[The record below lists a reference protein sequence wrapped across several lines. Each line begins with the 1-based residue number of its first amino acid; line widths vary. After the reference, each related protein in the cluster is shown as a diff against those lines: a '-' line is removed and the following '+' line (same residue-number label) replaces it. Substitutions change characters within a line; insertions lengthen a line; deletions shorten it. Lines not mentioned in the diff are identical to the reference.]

1 MAGGCGS
8 GRACARLSVA
18 FKAAREREGSAG
30 CRWRAALK
38 AGRGQ
43 RRGQVRGRACLSQRR
58 RRGAPLMASRGAAR
72 GKGRAAA
79 VMEWEGGSAGERAS
93 EHSRPGIEHG
103 GSGAARHRGRGT
115 AASARALK
123 CLRARAEQRVSE
135 GEGEGREK
143 RVEGEGKCQC
153 FDLIQT
159 QNFQL
164 KLENF

>member
-1 MAGGCGS
+1 MAGGCGF
-8 GRACARLSVA
+8 GRACARLSLA

-79 VMEWEGGSAGERAS
+79 VMEWEGGSAGERAG
-93 EHSRPGIEHG
+93 EHSRPASSMGAAAQRGTE
-103 GSGAARHRGRGT
+103 GAARQRAHARSSACAR
-115 AASARALK
+115 AQSRESARE
-123 CLRARAEQRVSE
+123 R
-135 GEGEGREK
+135 GERK
-143 RVEGEGKCQC
+143 RVERERICQR
-153 FDLIQT
+153 FDSIQT

-164 KLENF
+164 KLEKF

>member
-8 GRACARLSVA
+8 GRACARLSLA

-79 VMEWEGGSAGERAS
+79 VMEWEGGSAGERAG

-103 GSGAARHRGRGT
+103 GRQRLSAAAGACAACLNACARRGGE
-115 AASARALK
+115 SAKERERREK
-123 CLRARAEQRVSE
+123 KGVE
-135 GEGEGREK
+135 REK
-143 RVEGEGKCQC
+143 RKSTV
-153 FDLIQT
+153 
-159 QNFQL
+159 
-164 KLENF
+164 

>member
-72 GKGRAAA
+72 GGRAAA
-79 VMEWEGGSAGERAS
+79 VMEWEGGSAGERAG

-103 GSGAARHRGRGT
+103 GSGAARHARRARLPALRAGEGQRGRE
-115 AASARALK
+115 R
-123 CLRARAEQRVSE
+123 
-135 GEGEGREK
+135 EGREK
-143 RVEGEGKCQC
+143 ERGEGKKSPLL
-153 FDLIQT
+153 DLVQT
-159 QNFQL
+159 RIFQL
-164 KLENF
+164 KLEKF